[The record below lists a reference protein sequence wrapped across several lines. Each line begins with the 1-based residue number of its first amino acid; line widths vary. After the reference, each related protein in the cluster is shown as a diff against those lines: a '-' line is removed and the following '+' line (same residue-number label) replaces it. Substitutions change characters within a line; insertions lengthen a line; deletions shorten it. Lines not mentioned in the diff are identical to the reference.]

1 MQDVRTKM
9 NYSDYMYDENY
20 IHDKEEAQSEIDG
33 EAKMLMDRDME
44 KDSHN
49 KKGCTNS
56 KD

>member
-1 MQDVRTKM
+1 M

>member
-1 MQDVRTKM
+1 M

-44 KDSHN
+44 KDLHN
-49 KKGCTNS
+49 KRCAKDS
-56 KD
+56 K